1 MAVRQHALHGSIC
14 KSPLRIDLM
23 DDISRKHLRDY
34 MQARLVSYYE
44 DEYGQPA
51 YPPDERPALAAVAA
65 AKSTAG
71 RMRRPVRG
79 LVTLRASSKDTTER
93 GVSALME
100 ISTEC
105 DLTLW
110 GGANFDEEL
119 LKVDAD
125 KICSHFFEDPA
136 RQDVFVLSVM
146 NNQSTGVPSVCCF
159 VSDRS
164 KWLGILRRRG
174 VKVTGA
180 VDV

>member
-34 MQARLVSYYE
+34 MQAHLVSYFE

-51 YPPDERPALAAVAA
+51 YPPDERPARPAVAA
-65 AKSTAG
+65 ARSTAG
-71 RMRRPVRG
+71 RVRRPVRG
-79 LVTLRASSKDTTER
+79 LVTLRASSTDTTER

-100 ISTEC
+100 ISAEG

-119 LKVDAD
+119 LKVETD
-125 KICSHFFEDPA
+125 KICAHFFEDPA
-136 RQDVFVLSVM
+136 RQDVFVLSVV
-146 NNQSTGVPSVCCF
+146 NGQSTSVPSVCCF
-159 VSDRS
+159 VRDGS
-164 KWLGILRRRG
+164 KWLSILRRRG
-174 VKVTGA
+174 GKVTGA
-180 VDV
+180 VDA